1 MTESS
6 LFCSI
11 FRGSFKI
18 GKMLRAQQWNSQ
30 IWLSGW
36 YKASITR
43 GGDAKRA
50 LLTKVFMHNL
60 DIFRDGAYRT
70 ETDRVV
76 TLPVSGAFVEESQM
90 FSAPIELKNDTKGD
104 RPQWY
109 IFNQDCILATRD
121 LVEQGYNPA
130 LLNMASLYHP
140 GGGVLTGSSAQEE
153 DLCRRSTLAIS
164 LYQFS
169 LPGGRYGDLADM
181 VGVKR
186 RAERYPMDNTYGG
199 IYSPGITFFRGT
211 RDEGYVLLD
220 NPFQAAVISVASLN
234 YNPKHGHNSLDADG
248 NIPEADKP
256 ILKEKIRTILR
267 IGILKGHDSLVLGA
281 LGCGAFCTPP
291 AQMARLFHQVLDE
304 EEFLGRFSKIVFAI
318 IDSPSSNNFKPFL
331 KEFSK

>member
-1 MTESS
+1 
-6 LFCSI
+6 
-11 FRGSFKI
+11 
-18 GKMLRAQQWNSQ
+18 MLRAQQWNSQ

-36 YKASITR
+36 WKASVTR
-43 GGDAKRA
+43 GGDAKRS

-76 TLPVSGAFVEESQM
+76 TLPVSGQFVEESEM
-90 FSAPIELKNDTKGD
+90 FSSQIALSAEYIKADT
-104 RPQWY
+104 Q
-109 IFNQDCILATRD
+109 ISVLNVDCILATRD

-130 LLNMASLYHP
+130 VLNMASLYHP
-140 GGGVLTGSSAQEE
+140 GGGVLQGSSAQEE

-181 VGVKR
+181 VSVKR

-199 IYSPGITFFRGT
+199 IYSPDITFFRGT

-220 NPFQAAVISVASLN
+220 EPFKAAVISVASLN
-234 YNPKHGHNSLDADG
+234 YNPKHGHNQLDNG

-256 ILKEKIRTILR
+256 VLKEKIRTILR
-267 IGILKGHDSLVLGA
+267 IGTLKKHDSLVLGA

-291 AQMARLFHQVLDE
+291 AQMARLFHEVLDE
-304 EEFLGRFSKIVFAI
+304 SEFQGRFKKIVFAI
-318 IDSPSSNNFKPFL
+318 IDSPSSNNFQPFS
-331 KEFSK
+331 KEFAK

>member
-1 MTESS
+1 
-6 LFCSI
+6 
-11 FRGSFKI
+11 
-18 GKMLRAQQWNSQ
+18 MLRAQQWNSQ

-36 YKASITR
+36 WKASVSR

-50 LLTKVFMHNL
+50 LLAKVFAHNL

-76 TLPVSGAFVEESQM
+76 TLPVNGAFVEDSEM
-90 FSAPIELKNDTKGD
+90 FSAPIKLKNDTKGV

-109 IFNQDCILATRD
+109 HFDVLNQDCILVTRD

-140 GGGVLTGSSAQEE
+140 GGGVLQGSSAQEE

-199 IYSPGITFFRGT
+199 IYSPGITFFRAT
-211 RDEGYVLLD
+211 KDEGYALLD

-234 YNPKHGHNSLDADG
+234 YNPKHGHNSLDANG

-256 ILKEKIRTILR
+256 VLKEKIRTILR

-304 EEFLGRFSKIVFAI
+304 EEFVDRFRKIVFAI

>member
-1 MTESS
+1 
-6 LFCSI
+6 
-11 FRGSFKI
+11 
-18 GKMLRAQQWNSQ
+18 MLRAQLWNSQ

-36 YKASITR
+36 WKASVSR

-50 LLTKVFMHNL
+50 LLAKVFMHNL

-76 TLPVSGAFVEESQM
+76 TLPVSGQFLDDAVM
-90 FSAPIELKNDTKGD
+90 FSAPIECAKGD
-104 RPQWY
+104 RPQLH
-109 IFNQDCILATRD
+109 ILQKRAIGACPLLHVLNQDCILVTRD

-140 GGGVLTGSSAQEE
+140 GGGVLTGASAQEE
-153 DLCRRSTLAIS
+153 ELCRRSTLVIS

-186 RAERYPMDNTYGG
+186 RAERYPMDNMYGG
-199 IYSPGITFFRGT
+199 IYSPGITFFRAT
-211 RDEGYVLLD
+211 KDEGYALLD
-220 NPFQAAVISVASLN
+220 EPFQAAVISVASLN
-234 YNPKHGHNSLDADG
+234 YNPKHGHNSLDENG
-248 NIPEADKP
+248 NIPESDKP
-256 ILKEKIRTILR
+256 VLKEKIRTILR
-267 IGILKGHDSLVLGA
+267 IGTLKGHDSLVLGA

-304 EEFLGRFSKIVFAI
+304 EEFLGRFRKIVFAI
-318 IDSPSSNNFKPFL
+318 IDSPSSNNYKPFQ
-331 KEFSK
+331 KEFK

>member
-1 MTESS
+1 
-6 LFCSI
+6 
-11 FRGSFKI
+11 
-18 GKMLRAQQWNSQ
+18 MLRAQQWNSQ

-36 YKASITR
+36 WKASVSR

-50 LLTKVFMHNL
+50 LLSKVFTHNL

-76 TLPVSGAFVEESQM
+76 TLPVSGAFVDDSEM
-90 FSAPIELKNDTKGD
+90 FSAPIKLKNDTKGV

-109 IFNQDCILATRD
+109 HFDVLNQDCILATRD

-140 GGGVLTGSSAQEE
+140 GGGVLQGSSAQEE

-199 IYSPGITFFRGT
+199 IYSPGITFFRAT
-211 RDEGYVLLD
+211 KDEGYALLD
-220 NPFQAAVISVASLN
+220 NPFRAAVISVASLN
-234 YNPKHGHNSLDADG
+234 YNPKHGHNSLDENG

-256 ILKEKIRTILR
+256 VLKEKIRTILH

-304 EEFLGRFSKIVFAI
+304 EEFRGRFSKIVFAI

>member
-1 MTESS
+1 
-6 LFCSI
+6 
-11 FRGSFKI
+11 
-18 GKMLRAQQWNSQ
+18 MLRAQEWNSQ
-30 IWLSGW
+30 IWLNGW
-36 YKASITR
+36 WKASVSR

-50 LLTKVFMHNL
+50 LLTKVFTHNL

-70 ETDRVV
+70 ESDRVV
-76 TLPVSGAFVEESQM
+76 TLPVSGTFVEESEM
-90 FSAPIELKNDTKGD
+90 FSAPIVLPDQFKSTDTD
-104 RPQWY
+104 LCVL
-109 IFNQDCILATRD
+109 NVDCILATRD

-140 GGGVLTGSSAQEE
+140 GGGVLQGSGAQEE
-153 DLCRRSTLAIS
+153 ELFRRSTLAIS

-199 IYSPGITFFRGT
+199 IYSPGITFFRAT
-211 RDEGYVLLD
+211 QDEGYALLD
-220 NPFQAAVISVASLN
+220 NTFQAAVISVASLN
-234 YNPKHGHNSLDADG
+234 YNPKHGHNQLDNG

-267 IGILKGHDSLVLGA
+267 IGALKGHDSLVLGA

-291 AQMARLFHQVLDE
+291 AQMARLFREVMAEIQ
-304 EEFLGRFSKIVFAI
+304 FLGRFRKIVFAI
-318 IDSPSSNNFKPFL
+318 IDGASSNNYIPFK
-331 KEFSK
+331 KELM

>member
-1 MTESS
+1 
-6 LFCSI
+6 
-11 FRGSFKI
+11 
-18 GKMLRAQQWNSQ
+18 MLRAQQWNSQ

-36 YKASITR
+36 WKASVSR

-50 LLTKVFMHNL
+50 LLAKVFTHNL

-76 TLPVSGAFVEESQM
+76 TLPVSGAFVEDSEM
-90 FSAPIELKNDTKGD
+90 FFAPIKLKNDTKGD
-104 RPQWY
+104 SPLLY
-109 IFNQDCILATRD
+109 HFDVLNQDCILVTRD

-140 GGGVLTGSSAQEE
+140 GGGVLQGSSAQEE

-199 IYSPGITFFRGT
+199 IYSPGITFFRAT
-211 RDEGYVLLD
+211 KDEGYALLD
-220 NPFQAAVISVASLN
+220 NPFRAAVISVASLN
-234 YNPKHGHNSLDADG
+234 YNPKHGHNSLDENG

-256 ILKEKIRTILR
+256 VLKEKIRTILR

-304 EEFLGRFSKIVFAI
+304 EEFRGRFSKIVFAI

>member
-1 MTESS
+1 
-6 LFCSI
+6 LYHFDV
-11 FRGSFKI
+11 
-18 GKMLRAQQWNSQ
+18 L
-30 IWLSGW
+30 
-36 YKASITR
+36 
-43 GGDAKRA
+43 
-50 LLTKVFMHNL
+50 
-60 DIFRDGAYRT
+60 
-70 ETDRVV
+70 
-76 TLPVSGAFVEESQM
+76 
-90 FSAPIELKNDTKGD
+90 
-104 RPQWY
+104 
-109 IFNQDCILATRD
+109 NQDCILATLD

-140 GGGVLTGSSAQEE
+140 GGGVLQGSSAQEE

-169 LPGGRYGDLADM
+169 LPGGRYGDLTDM

-199 IYSPGITFFRGT
+199 IYSPGITFFRAT
-211 RDEGYVLLD
+211 KDEGYALLD

-234 YNPKHGHNSLDADG
+234 YNPKHGHNSLDSDG

-256 ILKEKIRTILR
+256 VLKEKIRTILR

-304 EEFLGRFSKIVFAI
+304 EEFRGRFSKIVFAI

>member
-1 MTESS
+1 
-6 LFCSI
+6 
-11 FRGSFKI
+11 
-18 GKMLRAQQWNSQ
+18 MLIAQQWNSQ

-36 YKASITR
+36 WKASVSR

-50 LLTKVFMHNL
+50 LLAKVFTHNL

-76 TLPVSGAFVEESQM
+76 TLPVNGAFVEDSEM
-90 FSAPIELKNDTKGD
+90 FSAPIKLKNDTKGD
-104 RPQWY
+104 SPLLY
-109 IFNQDCILATRD
+109 HFDVLNQDCILVTRD

-140 GGGVLTGSSAQEE
+140 GGGVLQGSSAQEE

-220 NPFQAAVISVASLN
+220 NPFRAAVISVASLN
-234 YNPKHGHNSLDADG
+234 YNPKHGHNSLDANG

-256 ILKEKIRTILR
+256 VLKEKIRTILR

-304 EEFLGRFSKIVFAI
+304 EEFRGRFSNIVFAI

>member
-1 MTESS
+1 
-6 LFCSI
+6 
-11 FRGSFKI
+11 
-18 GKMLRAQQWNSQ
+18 MLRAQLWNSQ

-36 YKASITR
+36 WKASVSR

-50 LLTKVFMHNL
+50 LLAKVFAHNL

-76 TLPVSGAFVEESQM
+76 TLPVSGAFVEDSEM
-90 FSAPIELKNDTKGD
+90 FSAPIKLKNDTIGV

-109 IFNQDCILATRD
+109 HFDVLNQDCILATRD

-140 GGGVLTGSSAQEE
+140 GGGVLQGSSAQEE

-211 RDEGYVLLD
+211 RDEGYALLD
-220 NPFQAAVISVASLN
+220 NPFRAAVISVASLN
-234 YNPKHGHNSLDADG
+234 YNPKHGHNSLDENG

-256 ILKEKIRTILR
+256 VLKEKIRTILR

-304 EEFLGRFSKIVFAI
+304 EEFRGRFSKIVFAI

>member
-11 FRGSFKI
+11 FRGGFKI

-211 RDEGYVLLD
+211 RDEGYALLD

-304 EEFLGRFSKIVFAI
+304 EEFLGRFSKVVFAI

>member
-1 MTESS
+1 
-6 LFCSI
+6 
-11 FRGSFKI
+11 
-18 GKMLRAQQWNSQ
+18 MLRAQQWNSQ

-50 LLTKVFMHNL
+50 LLIKVFTHNL

-76 TLPVSGAFVEESQM
+76 TLPVNGSFVEESEM
-90 FSAPIELKNDTKGD
+90 FSAPICAKGD
-104 RPQWY
+104 SPQLHTDVQVL
-109 IFNQDCILATRD
+109 NQDCILATRD
-121 LVEQGYNPA
+121 LVELGYNPA
-130 LLNMASLYHP
+130 VLNMASLYHP
-140 GGGVLTGSSAQEE
+140 GGGVLQGSGAQEE
-153 DLCRRSTLAIS
+153 ELCRRSTLAIS

-169 LPGGRYGDLADM
+169 LPGGRYGDLAEM
-181 VGVKR
+181 VCVKR

-199 IYSPGITFFRGT
+199 IYSPDITFFRST
-211 RDEGYVLLD
+211 KDEGYALLD
-220 NPFQAAVISVASLN
+220 EPFRAAVISVASLN
-234 YNPKHGHNSLDADG
+234 YNPKHGHNSLDNG

-267 IGILKGHDSLVLGA
+267 IGALKGHDSLVLGA

-291 AQMARLFHQVLDE
+291 AQMARLFHEVMDE
-304 EEFLGRFSKIVFAI
+304 QEFEGRFRKIVFAI

-331 KEFSK
+331 KELGN

>member
-1 MTESS
+1 
-6 LFCSI
+6 
-11 FRGSFKI
+11 
-18 GKMLRAQQWNSQ
+18 MLRAQQWNSQ

-36 YKASITR
+36 WKASVTR

-76 TLPVSGAFVEESQM
+76 TLPVSGAFVENSQM
-90 FSAPIELKNDTKGD
+90 FSEPIGVRPLLAHFENDTKGVC
-104 RPQWY
+104 PQLAHLHVL
-109 IFNQDCILATRD
+109 NQDCILATRD

-140 GGGVLTGSSAQEE
+140 GGGVLQGSSAQEE

-186 RAERYPMDNTYGG
+186 RAERYPMDNTHGG
-199 IYSPGITFFRGT
+199 IYSPDITFFRGT
-211 RDEGYVLLD
+211 QEEGYALLD
-220 NPFQAAVISVASLN
+220 EPFKAAVISVASLN
-234 YNPKHGHNSLDADG
+234 YNPKHGHNQLDNG

-267 IGILKGHDSLVLGA
+267 IGALKGHDSLVLGA

-304 EEFLGRFSKIVFAI
+304 QEFQGCFKEIVFAI
-318 IDSPSSNNFKPFL
+318 IDSSSSNNFKPFL
-331 KEFSK
+331 KEFQK

>member
-1 MTESS
+1 M
-6 LFCSI
+6 
-11 FRGSFKI
+11 
-18 GKMLRAQQWNSQ
+18 
-30 IWLSGW
+30 
-36 YKASITR
+36 
-43 GGDAKRA
+43 
-50 LLTKVFMHNL
+50 
-60 DIFRDGAYRT
+60 
-70 ETDRVV
+70 
-76 TLPVSGAFVEESQM
+76 SGAFVEDSEM
-90 FSAPIELKNDTKGD
+90 FSAPIKLKNDTKGD
-104 RPQWY
+104 SPLLY
-109 IFNQDCILATRD
+109 HFDVLNQDCILATRD

-140 GGGVLTGSSAQEE
+140 GGGVLQGSSAQEE
-153 DLCRRSTLAIS
+153 ELCRRSTLAIS

-199 IYSPGITFFRGT
+199 IYSPGITFFRAT
-211 RDEGYVLLD
+211 KDEGYALLD
-220 NPFQAAVISVASLN
+220 NPFRAAVISVASLN
-234 YNPKHGHNSLDADG
+234 YNPKHGHNSLDANG

-256 ILKEKIRTILR
+256 VLKEKIRTILR

-304 EEFLGRFSKIVFAI
+304 EEFRDRFRKIVFAI

>member
-1 MTESS
+1 
-6 LFCSI
+6 
-11 FRGSFKI
+11 
-18 GKMLRAQQWNSQ
+18 MLRAQQWNSQ

-36 YKASITR
+36 WKASVSR

-50 LLTKVFMHNL
+50 LLAKVFTHNL

-76 TLPVSGAFVEESQM
+76 TLPVNGAFVEDSEM
-90 FSAPIELKNDTKGD
+90 FSAPIKLKNDTKGD
-104 RPQWY
+104 SPLLY
-109 IFNQDCILATRD
+109 HFDVLNQDCILVTRD

-140 GGGVLTGSSAQEE
+140 GGGVLQGSGAQEE

-220 NPFQAAVISVASLN
+220 NPFRAAVISVASLN
-234 YNPKHGHNSLDADG
+234 YNPKHGHNSLDANG

-256 ILKEKIRTILR
+256 VLKEKIRTILR

-304 EEFLGRFSKIVFAI
+304 EEFRGRFSNIVFAI

>member
-1 MTESS
+1 
-6 LFCSI
+6 
-11 FRGSFKI
+11 
-18 GKMLRAQQWNSQ
+18 MLRAQQWNSQ

-36 YKASITR
+36 WKASVSR

-50 LLTKVFMHNL
+50 LLAKVFTHNL

-76 TLPVSGAFVEESQM
+76 TLPVNGAFVEDSEM
-90 FSAPIELKNDTKGD
+90 FSAPIKLKNDTKGD
-104 RPQWY
+104 SPLLY
-109 IFNQDCILATRD
+109 HFDVLNQDCILVTRD

-140 GGGVLTGSSAQEE
+140 GGGVLQGSSAQEE

-220 NPFQAAVISVASLN
+220 NPFRAAVISVASLN
-234 YNPKHGHNSLDADG
+234 YNPKHGHNSLDANG

-256 ILKEKIRTILR
+256 VLKEKIRTILR

-304 EEFLGRFSKIVFAI
+304 EEFRGRFSNIVFAI

>member
-1 MTESS
+1 
-6 LFCSI
+6 
-11 FRGSFKI
+11 
-18 GKMLRAQQWNSQ
+18 MLRAQQWNSQ

-36 YKASITR
+36 WKASVTR

-50 LLTKVFMHNL
+50 LLTKVFTHNL

-70 ETDRVV
+70 ESGRVV
-76 TLPVSGAFVEESQM
+76 TLPVSGSFVDNSQM
-90 FSAPIELKNDTKGD
+90 FSAPIILQNDTIGV
-104 RPQWY
+104 RPQL
-109 IFNQDCILATRD
+109 FHLQVLNRDCILVTRE

-140 GGGVLTGSSAQEE
+140 GGGVLQGSGAQEE
-153 DLCRRSTLAIS
+153 ELCRRSTLAIS

-181 VGVKR
+181 VRVKR

-199 IYSPGITFFRGT
+199 IYSPDITFFRGT
-211 RDEGYVLLD
+211 QEEGYALQD
-220 NPFQAAVISVASLN
+220 ETFKAAVISVASLN
-234 YNPKHGHNSLDADG
+234 YNPKHGHNTLDNG

-256 ILKEKIRTILR
+256 VLKEKIRTILR
-267 IGILKGHDSLVLGA
+267 IGALKGHDSLVLGA

-291 AQMARLFHQVLDE
+291 AQMARLFHEVLDE
-304 EEFLGRFSKIVFAI
+304 KEFEGRFSKIVFAI
-318 IDSPSSNNFKPFL
+318 IDGPSSNNFKPFS

>member
-1 MTESS
+1 
-6 LFCSI
+6 
-11 FRGSFKI
+11 
-18 GKMLRAQQWNSQ
+18 MLRAQQWNSQ

-36 YKASITR
+36 WKASVTR
-43 GGDAKRA
+43 GGDAKRS
-50 LLTKVFMHNL
+50 LLTKVFTHNL

-76 TLPVSGAFVEESQM
+76 TLPVSGQFVEESEM
-90 FSAPIELKNDTKGD
+90 FSSQIALSAEYIKADT
-104 RPQWY
+104 Q
-109 IFNQDCILATRD
+109 ISVLNVDCIIVTRD

-130 LLNMASLYHP
+130 MLNMASLYHP
-140 GGGVLTGSSAQEE
+140 GGGVLQGSSAQEE

-181 VGVKR
+181 VSVKR

-199 IYSPGITFFRGT
+199 IYSPDITFFRGT

-220 NPFQAAVISVASLN
+220 EPFKAAVISVASLN
-234 YNPKHGHNSLDADG
+234 YNPKHGHNTLDNG

-256 ILKEKIRTILR
+256 ILKEKIRTILH

-291 AQMARLFHQVLDE
+291 AQMARLFHEVLDE
-304 EEFLGRFSKIVFAI
+304 QEFQGRFSKIVFAI
-318 IDSPSSNNFKPFL
+318 IDSPSSNNFKPFS
-331 KEFSK
+331 KEFAK

>member
-1 MTESS
+1 
-6 LFCSI
+6 
-11 FRGSFKI
+11 
-18 GKMLRAQQWNSQ
+18 MLRAQQWNSQ

-36 YKASITR
+36 WKASVSR

-50 LLTKVFMHNL
+50 LLAKVFAHNL

-76 TLPVSGAFVEESQM
+76 TLPVSGAFVEDSEM
-90 FSAPIELKNDTKGD
+90 FSAPIKLKNDTKGD
-104 RPQWY
+104 SPLLY
-109 IFNQDCILATRD
+109 HFDILNQDCILVTRD

-140 GGGVLTGSSAQEE
+140 GGGVLQGSSAQEE

-234 YNPKHGHNSLDADG
+234 YNPKHGHNSLDANG

-256 ILKEKIRTILR
+256 VLKEKIRTILR

-304 EEFLGRFSKIVFAI
+304 EEFRGRFSKIVFAI

>member
-1 MTESS
+1 
-6 LFCSI
+6 
-11 FRGSFKI
+11 
-18 GKMLRAQQWNSQ
+18 MLRAQQWNSQ

-36 YKASITR
+36 WKASVSR

-50 LLTKVFMHNL
+50 LLAKVFAHNL

-76 TLPVSGAFVEESQM
+76 TLPVNGAFVEDSEM
-90 FSAPIELKNDTKGD
+90 FSAPIKLKNDTKGD
-104 RPQWY
+104 SPLLY
-109 IFNQDCILATRD
+109 HFDVLNQDCILVTRD

-140 GGGVLTGSSAQEE
+140 GGGVLQGSSAQEE

-220 NPFQAAVISVASLN
+220 NPFRAAVISVASLN
-234 YNPKHGHNSLDADG
+234 YNPKHGHNSLDANG

-256 ILKEKIRTILR
+256 VLKEKIRTILR

-304 EEFLGRFSKIVFAI
+304 EEFRGRFSNIVFAI

>member
-1 MTESS
+1 
-6 LFCSI
+6 
-11 FRGSFKI
+11 
-18 GKMLRAQQWNSQ
+18 MLRAQQWNSQ

-36 YKASITR
+36 WKASVSR

-60 DIFRDGAYRT
+60 EIFRDGAYRT

-76 TLPVSGAFVEESQM
+76 TLPVSGSFVEQSQM
-90 FSAPIELKNDTKGD
+90 FCGKGD
-104 RPQWY
+104 SPQFH
-109 IFNQDCILATRD
+109 ISEKRAIGDSPLFHTEVQVLNLDCILATRQ
-121 LVEQGYNPA
+121 LVKQGMNPA

-140 GGGVLTGSSAQEE
+140 GGGVLQGSSAQEE
-153 DLCRRSTLAIS
+153 DLCRRSNLAIS

-181 VGVKR
+181 VGVQR

-199 IYSPGITFFRGT
+199 IYSPDITFFRGT
-211 RDEGYVLLD
+211 REEGYILLD
-220 NPFQAAVISVASLN
+220 EPFKAAVISVASLN
-234 YNPKHGHNSLDADG
+234 YNPKYGHNQLDNG

-267 IGILKGHDSLVLGA
+267 IGVLKKHDSLVLGA

-304 EEFLGRFSKIVFAI
+304 KEFEGRFKKIVFAI

-331 KEFSK
+331 KEFS